1 MAGLAV
7 AELVEQDV
15 EAVVHHDT
23 IAPDEIIRALADVVG
38 TEPGPLDVR
47 ALYRTPLP
55 GLGPLDRLEH
65 ALRRYVGRLRAHGV
79 PPEAVVVHV
88 KRTVRDVLPSRTP
101 EWSAYLLTE
110 AVVQWSI
117 DAYDSG
123 R

>member
-1 MAGLAV
+1 MSGLAV
-7 AELVEQDV
+7 AELVELDGSELARQDTV
-15 EAVVHHDT
+15 
-23 IAPDEIIRALADVVG
+23 APDEIVRALADVVG

-47 ALYRTPLP
+47 AVYRTPVP

-65 ALRRYVGRLRAHGV
+65 ALRKYVVRLRAHGV

>member
-1 MAGLAV
+1 MSGQAV
-7 AELVEQDV
+7 AESVEL
-15 EAVVHHDT
+15 DT
-23 IAPDEIIRALADVVG
+23 VAPNEIVRALGDVVG

-47 ALYRTPLP
+47 AVYRTPLP

-65 ALRRYVGRLRAHGV
+65 VLRKYVVRLRAHGV
-79 PPEAVVVHV
+79 PPEAVIEHV

-101 EWSAYLLTE
+101 EWAAYLLTE

-117 DAYDSG
+117 DAYDAG